1 MSRFRFL
8 TEGEDVPKLS
18 ALALTIGSLTLLS
31 PAASAADVPYPNRP
45 IRWVVAFAPGGSLDR
60 VARMLAPR
68 LSDALGQPVAID
80 NRPGAGGN
88 LSAELVARSAPDG
101 YTLYVTSLALV
112 VNASLYRKLPYDPLQ
127 DFAPI
132 TLLGA
137 AQQVLVAHPSLP
149 VRSVADLIALA
160 KRSPGKIDY
169 VSSGNGTSGHLAMA
183 LFTSTAG
190 IDLIHVPYKSIAQ
203 AQADLIAGQ
212 VPLFFPTIPGALP
225 FIQAKRVR
233 ALAVGSE
240 KRSTA
245 LPDVPT
251 MHESG
256 LKGFEASAWYPLLVP
271 AGAPRAVIDRVNA
284 AVLTTINAP
293 QMHKQ
298 LVAEGVEPIGSTP
311 EHLASYMRS
320 EMAKWAKVVKAAGI
334 QAQ

>member
-1 MSRFRFL
+1 MVGRA
-8 TEGEDVPKLS
+8 S
-18 ALALTIGSLTLLS
+18 ALVCGGIAAL
-31 PAASAADVPYPNRP
+31 SAADALAGEAGYPSRP
-45 IRWVVAFAPGGSLDR
+45 IRWIVAFAPGGSLDR

-68 LSDALGQPVAID
+68 MSEAFGQPVAID

-149 VRSVADLIALA
+149 VRSVKDLVALA
-160 KRSPGKIDY
+160 RREPGKIDY

-183 LFTSTAG
+183 LFTSTTG
-190 IDLIHVPYKSIAQ
+190 IALNHIPYKSIAQ

-256 LKGFEASAWYPLLVP
+256 VQGFEASAWYPLLAP
-271 AGAPRAVIDRVNA
+271 AGTPRAVIDRVHA
-284 AVLTTINAP
+284 AVLGTITAP
-293 QMHKQ
+293 QLRKQ

-311 EHLASYMRS
+311 EHLSAYMRS
-320 EMAKWAKVVKAAGI
+320 ELAKWAKVVKAAGI

>member
-1 MSRFRFL
+1 MAVAP
-8 TEGEDVPKLS
+8 G
-18 ALALTIGSLTLLS
+18 AG
-31 PAASAADVPYPNRP
+31 AADANYPNRP

-68 LSDALGQPVAID
+68 MSEAFGQPVAID

-88 LSAELVARSAPDG
+88 LSAEMVARSAPDG

-112 VNASLYRKLPYDPLQ
+112 VNASLYRKLPYDPLH

-137 AQQVLVAHPSLP
+137 AQQILVAHPSMP
-149 VRSVADLIALA
+149 VRSVRDLIALA

-183 LFTSTAG
+183 LFTSMAG
-190 IDLIHVPYKSIAQ
+190 IELIHVPYKSIAQ

-212 VPLFFPTIPGALP
+212 VPLFFPTLPGALP
-225 FIQAKRVR
+225 FIHSKRVR
-233 ALAVGSE
+233 AIAVGSVE
-240 KRSTA
+240 RADA

-251 MHESG
+251 MVESG
-256 LKGFEASAWYPLLVP
+256 VKGFEASAWYPVLAP
-271 AGAPRAVIDRVNA
+271 AGTPRAIVDRVHA
-284 AVLTTINAP
+284 IVLATIQSP
-293 QMHKQ
+293 QTGKQ
-298 LVAEGVEPIGSTP
+298 LVAEGVDPIGSTP
-311 EHLASYMRS
+311 EHLASYMKT
-320 EMAKWAKVVKAAGI
+320 ELAKWARVVKLAGI